1 MKALLRSV
9 HSFLTLVGR
18 ITLVASVMLAI
29 ISSFTFFISKD
40 KPKIDFNL
48 SIQETRSEFYRIF
61 NNPELSKTKENR
73 QMLAIYR
80 TSICG
85 LVGEGCTDNPSDGD
99 KNINSSLF
107 GMIGG
112 AIAYPFSN
120 APASGM
126 YWTRMGLE
134 NMGFIPKT
142 YAAQGIGFSGLYPII
157 SIWKLMRDAALL
169 IIVLVIVSIGFLIMF
184 RVKINAQTVVT
195 LENSLP
201 RIVIALILIVFSFPI
216 GGFMIDM
223 MYVVSALAIS
233 LLSSNTVY
241 NIAPGSYQAML
252 FGGSTSKLFDVIF
265 WNSDAINI
273 GQAIFSIM
281 PLVVNLTVRVGLI
294 VLADFLLFKALP
306 SPVKAA
312 AQNTDTPLIE
322 TVKWQIFMY
331 VLVTVVAILAPL
343 ILSLLIIL
351 FTSLAVFIRIF
362 IAIFKAYIKILLRI
376 IFSPMI
382 LMLEAIPGRKMFSGW
397 VRGLIGDLMIIPIT
411 VILAMVSTII
421 VNIPREA
428 GALWQPPFIHASP
441 ARAIY
446 VLIGMGILYAIPNI
460 HKMAKQFIG
469 IKEQPSGM
477 GLGLF
482 TGGLTGVGGTAMEQ
496 FSKLGGVGHALS
508 MFDKNNGPIGKL
520 LTKFKK

>member
-1 MKALLRSV
+1 MKALLRSA
-9 HSFLTLVGR
+9 HSLLTLVGR
-18 ITLVASVMLAI
+18 VALVVSVLVVI
-29 ISSFTFFISKD
+29 ISTFTFFISKD
-40 KPKIDFNL
+40 KATIDLGL
-48 SIQETRSEFYRIF
+48 SLKETRSEFYQIF
-61 NNPELSKTKENR
+61 NNPELKKTKENR

-80 TSICG
+80 TSVCG
-85 LVGEGCTDNPSDGD
+85 LVGEGCTNNPTDGD

-112 AIAYPFSN
+112 ALAYPFSN

-134 NMGFIPKT
+134 DVGFIPKT

-157 SIWKLMRDAALL
+157 SIWKIMRDAALL

-184 RVKINAQTVVT
+184 RVKINAQTIVT

-201 RIVIALILIVFSFPI
+201 RIVIALILIVFSFPLA
-216 GGFMIDM
+216 GFMIDM

-233 LLSSNTVY
+233 LLSANTAY
-241 NIAPGSYQAML
+241 SIAPGPYQAML
-252 FGGSTSKLFDVIF
+252 FGGGSGKLFDMIF
-265 WNSDAINI
+265 WNSDALNI
-273 GQAIFSIM
+273 GQALFSIM
-281 PLVVNLTVRVGLI
+281 PLAVNLTVRVSLI
-294 VLADFLLFKALP
+294 IAANFFLFKMFP
-306 SPVKAA
+306 SPVKVAGESI
-312 AQNTDTPLIE
+312 LIPVVN
-322 TVKWQIFMY
+322 TVKDHIIAF
-331 VLVTVVAILAPL
+331 VFVTLAAILAPL

-351 FTSLAVFIRIF
+351 LTGLAVFIRLF

-376 IFSPMI
+376 IFSPLI
-382 LMLEAIPGRKMFSGW
+382 LMLEAIPGRKMFSNW
-397 VRGLIGDLMIIPIT
+397 MRGLVGDLLIIPIT
-411 VILAMVSTII
+411 VVFAMVSTII

-428 GALWQPPFIHASP
+428 GVLWQPPFIHTSP

-482 TGGLTGVGGTAMEQ
+482 MGGITGVGGTAMEQ

-508 MFDKNNGPIGKL
+508 MFEKGKPLGKL
-520 LTKFKK
+520 IGRK